1 MKKVGLLLCLTL
13 LTGCASKLES
23 KIEITDNNKDTIIE
37 LQDKSFITKYNVLYN
52 GKDLKE
58 ALENKEITIE
68 DFINNM
74 QEVSTA
80 NDGGSKLYKATDK
93 NKNLYYVVT
102 CNTKAGDKDIYL
114 SKDENVIDNCNITTK
129 EECLNDMLGAYI
141 ADVENDVTDL
151 DNSKITDKEVDFY
164 FNRVNS
170 KVGMYSIIKTD
181 NEDVIKDYEKYYK
194 TKYKV
199 YTKKELSDN
208 YYVFVANGDK
218 NLDLSNLDTCSK

>member
-1 MKKVGLLLCLTL
+1 MKKVGLLICLAL
-13 LTGCASKLES
+13 LTGCTSKLES
-23 KIEITDNNKDTIIE
+23 KIEITDNNKETVIE

-52 GKDLKE
+52 GKDIKE

-68 DFINNM
+68 DFISNM

-93 NKNLYYVVT
+93 NKKLYYVAA
-102 CNTKAGDKDIYL
+102 CNTTAGDKDIYL
-114 SKDENVIDNCNITTK
+114 SKDENVIDNCNNTPK
-129 EECLNDMLGAYI
+129 EECLNNILGGYI
-141 ADVENDVTDL
+141 ADVENNVTDL
-151 DNSKITDKEVDFY
+151 DNNKITDKEVDFY

-181 NEDVIKDYEKYYK
+181 NEDAIKDYEKYYK

-199 YTKKELSDN
+199 YTKKELSNN

-218 NLDLSNLDTCSK
+218 NLDLSDLDTCSK

>member
-1 MKKVGLLLCLTL
+1 MKKVGLLICLVL
-13 LTGCASKLES
+13 LTGCTSKLDS
-23 KIEITDNNKDTIIE
+23 KIEITDNNKDTIIK

-58 ALENKEITIE
+58 ALESKEITIE

-93 NKNLYYVVT
+93 NKNLYYVVA

-181 NEDVIKDYEKYYK
+181 NEDVLKDYEKYYK

-218 NLDLSNLDTCSK
+218 NLDLSDLDTCSK

>member
-1 MKKVGLLLCLTL
+1 MKKVGLLICLAL
-13 LTGCASKLES
+13 LTGCTSKLES
-23 KIEITDNNKDTIIE
+23 KIEITDNNKETVIE

-52 GKDLKE
+52 GKDIKE

-93 NKNLYYVVT
+93 NKKLYYVAA
-102 CNTKAGDKDIYL
+102 CNTTTGDKDIYL
-114 SKDENVIDNCNITTK
+114 SKDENVIDNCNNTPK
-129 EECLNDMLGAYI
+129 EECLNNILGGYI
-141 ADVENDVTDL
+141 ADVENNVTDL
-151 DNSKITDKEVDFY
+151 DNNTDTAVLIY
-164 FNRVNS
+164 
-170 KVGMYSIIKTD
+170 YS
-181 NEDVIKDYEKYYK
+181 N
-194 TKYKV
+194 KYKV
-199 YTKKELSDN
+199 YTKKELSNN

>member
-1 MKKVGLLLCLTL
+1 MKKVGLLICLVL
-13 LTGCASKLES
+13 LTGCTSKLDS
-23 KIEITDNNKDTIIE
+23 KIEVTDNNKDTIIE

-58 ALENKEITIE
+58 ALEDKEITIE

-93 NKNLYYVVT
+93 NKKLYYVVA
-102 CNTKAGDKDIYL
+102 CNTKAGDRDIYL

-129 EECLNDMLGAYI
+129 EECLNDILGAYI

-181 NEDVIKDYEKYYK
+181 NEDVVNDYEKYYK

-218 NLDLSNLDTCSK
+218 NFDLSDLDTCSK

>member
-1 MKKVGLLLCLTL
+1 MKKVGLLLCLAL
-13 LTGCASKLES
+13 LTGCTSKLES

-114 SKDENVIDNCNITTK
+114 SKDENVIDNCNNTPK
-129 EECLNDMLGAYI
+129 EECLNDILGGYI

-199 YTKKELSDN
+199 FTKKELSDN

-218 NLDLSNLDTCSK
+218 NLDLSDLDTCSK